1 LNWILRTALAQVVSL
16 SEAPPISALIVGR
29 EDNSRATGGEGTTS
43 DKNQI
48 ITDATEG
55 VDQIVEDEPE
65 NVRVAGGRFDD
76 LYAKFDREFVDSL
89 CKQAGSDF
97 FLYGAHERSD

>member
-1 LNWILRTALAQVVSL
+1 MVSL
-16 SEAPPISALIVGR
+16 SEAPPVSALIVGR
-29 EDNSRATGGEGTTS
+29 EDHSRTTGGEGTKS
-43 DKNQI
+43 DKNPI

-55 VDQIVEDEPE
+55 TDQIVEDEPE
-65 NVRVAGGRFDD
+65 NVGIAGGRLDD
-76 LYAKFDREFVDSL
+76 LYGKFDREFVDSL